1 MTNVVHRLQAQLEG
15 TFGALGSGSMVFE
28 PRLRLKA
35 QPIEPVHKI
44 SLEMPVI
51 QSLPLFV
58 KLLLLDTKI
67 KFNHSLQHL

>member
-1 MTNVVHRLQAQLEG
+1 MFS
-15 TFGALGSGSMVFE
+15 TFGIMLSIGSAQASLGSAREDFWSF
-28 PRLRLKA
+28 RLKLKA

-51 QSLPLFV
+51 QYLQLFL